1 MTTEIAQANIGQPFK
16 YGSVY
21 KWDTIQS
28 VTASG
33 YIIGDFLEAPAEDC
47 RLKLPQPEALKV
59 HNEKKH
65 APRLFIIA
73 IVMALATVSC
83 CRPATD
89 FQVHKWERRHKFE
102 SPGGFWGLHIF
113 QKKNTIKY

>member
-1 MTTEIAQANIGQPFK
+1 MKRTIFLLIIVAMMTG
-16 YGSVY
+16 
-21 KWDTIQS
+21 
-28 VTASG
+28 
-33 YIIGDFLEAPAEDC
+33 
-47 RLKLPQPEALKV
+47 
-59 HNEKKH
+59 
-65 APRLFIIA
+65 
-73 IVMALATVSC
+73 C